1 MTKSR
6 TTLFDFTK
14 KNRAYNAL
22 REKSDATISRKNW
35 MEKARANSKSYTLL
49 MNAIF

>member
-1 MTKSR
+1 MQEARVEVPSVT
-6 TTLFDFTK
+6 
-14 KNRAYNAL
+14 